1 MTLTFPRGRRR
12 TGTTGKAASG
22 NPSGGNYR
30 PRLGPWAA
38 LGATLVLLAT
48 LMAGCFPGS
57 PGGSAA
63 PAGWSPVAATEGIVY
78 VGARQG
84 KIQALAD
91 NGFDGVQVKWTFS
104 AESSSDTKPAVY
116 NPPAVGDKLLYVSSY
131 DGYLYALERATG
143 KEGETGWHRPQGQ
156 ATKPLVAGP
165 ALDPE
170 QKVVVVGS
178 EDGGLYAYDAKT
190 GAPLP
195 GFPFPTGDKIWSTP
209 VIANGVVYFGSHDHN
224 IYAVSLSNG
233 RELWRFPT
241 GGAVVARPLLFQD
254 MVVVGSFD
262 RNLYA
267 LNAKDG
273 TLRWKFQAK
282 NWFWAGAV
290 SDGKTIFAPS
300 MDGNLYALE
309 AGGSRLWAYAMGSSI
324 VATPAVLPRG
334 LVVAGKDGKVS
345 LLDPSPADLGAGRV
359 LSSQFI
365 RDTGV
370 TAPLTTAGTTAGD
383 SVYLGALDGTVRRIQ
398 VKDTLNKVW
407 CFNTQGKDGNT
418 QCE

>member
-1 MTLTFPRGRRR
+1 MTLTFPRGWRR

-22 NPSGGNYR
+22 NPIGGNHR
-30 PRLGPWAA
+30 SRLGHWAA
-38 LGATLVLLAT
+38 LGAILLLLAT
-48 LMAGCFPGS
+48 LMPACVPGS
-57 PGGSAA
+57 AGGNAA
-63 PAGWSPVAATEGIVY
+63 PAGWSPVAATEGLVF
-78 VGARQG
+78 VGVRQG
-84 KIQALAD
+84 KIQALQD
-91 NGFDGVQVKWTFS
+91 NGFEGVQVKWTFA
-104 AESSSDTKPAVY
+104 AESSSGTKPAFH
-116 NPPAVGDKLLYVSSY
+116 NPPAVGDRLLYVSSY

-143 KEGETGWHRPQGQ
+143 KEGETGWRRPQGQ

-170 QKVVVVGS
+170 QKVVAVGS
-178 EDGGLYAYDAKT
+178 EDGGLYVYDAQT
-190 GAPLP
+190 GAPRP
-195 GFPFPTGDKIWSTP
+195 WSPFRTGDKVWSTP

-254 MVVVGSFD
+254 MVLVGSFD

-273 TLRWKFQAK
+273 ALRWKFQAK

-290 SDGKTIFAPS
+290 SDGKVIFAPS
-300 MDGNLYALE
+300 MDGNLYALD
-309 AGGSRLWAYAMGSSI
+309 AGGSPLWAHDMGSPI
-324 VATPAVLPRG
+324 VATPVLLPRG
-334 LVVAGKDGKVS
+334 LVVASKAGKVS
-345 LLDPSPADLGAGRV
+345 LLDSSPADLGKNREV
-359 LSSQFI
+359 HSRTFP
-365 RDTGV
+365 DTSV
-370 TAPLTTAGTTAGD
+370 TAPLTTAGD
-383 SVYLGALDGTVRRIQ
+383 SVYLGALDSTVRRIQ

-407 CFNTQGKDGNT
+407 CFKTQAKDGDT